1 MKRTILISV
10 VVLLAFSFSLQA
22 AEKGIARVNTDLSKR
37 VALIIG
43 NSNYS
48 ANVGPLRNPVNDAR
62 TMAEA
67 LEGVGFEV
75 TRLENVKYR
84 EMREA
89 VRDFGSRLRKS
100 DAALFYFSGHGVQF
114 EGGNYLLPIGAEI
127 EIPQHISYEAL
138 SENEVLAEME
148 GGTKDRVNL
157 VIVDACRNNL
167 VTRGF
172 RSASKGL
179 AQPEFHPSGSLI
191 AYATAPGKVA
201 ADGTGANS
209 PYVAELSKHLRTP
222 GLKVEDVFKRVLV
235 GVEERTKGKQVP
247 WVNASLKGDFYFVPP
262 EEKPELATVA
272 TLTPTPAPSSAAS
285 KFLPDEEL
293 WEELKDSDN
302 PEDFEDFLAAFP
314 ESKLAPVARIKLKR
328 LKRKQDKAQAEQQQ
342 FTEAKLKVEEE
353 QKKQQELAADGPL
366 GTVTDIT
373 TGLMWQ
379 KEPFEFGLNWH
390 GAVEYCNNLEFGGFS
405 DWTLP
410 FKGDFPGFEEQK
422 QLFPEERR
430 NNRFWTGSNE
440 DSGGSYAYTLDFTP
454 YTYDRDQFSGILEEH
469 YVRCVRGGWG
479 QQETLQPP
487 SGTIVDTSTGLM
499 WQKKPDG
506 IGRNWQNAKWYCEG
520 LTLGG
525 FSGWELPNV
534 EALKNMIGKKELF
547 DHYKMGIESDYWSS
561 TPHMDRTSSAWFVY
575 FKGGGVNYS
584 PKAFENNV
592 RCVRGGLQNQGSM
605 RPKSESTE
613 AQPGT
618 VIDASTGLIWQ
629 KKSDG
634 IERNWQKAKWYCEG
648 MRIGGYSDW
657 KLPSRDELEMGFK
670 VKHLFDPF
678 KRQDWDSLY
687 WSSTNDVLLTT
698 HSLRMHFSSAEVSSN
713 TKAGNNYVRCV
724 RGGWGQQES
733 ESKQSAWSPAG
744 TVIDS
749 STGLMWQKKPDGI
762 ERNWQNAKWYC
773 EGMTL
778 GGYSD
783 WVLPT
788 KESFPGFEEQKQLFP
803 EERRNNRFWTNSKDA
818 FGENAY
824 TLVFTPITY
833 DRDQFAGILEEH
845 HVRCVRGGKG
855 QQESESES
863 SGVFNKGY
871 FTIGSTKDEVLTI
884 QGQPTHVYESFWMF
898 GSSVVH
904 FEGNRVLR
912 WEDFQANLKVKLK

>member
-1 MKRTILISV
+1 MKKTLLISI
-10 VVLLAFSFSLQA
+10 VVLLAFSFYLQA
-22 AEKGIARVNTDLSKR
+22 AEKGIVRVNTDLSKR

-43 NSNYS
+43 NSDYS
-48 ANVGPLRNPVNDAR
+48 AAVGPLRNPVNDAR

-379 KEPFEFGLNWH
+379 K
-390 GAVEYCNNLEFGGFS
+390 
-405 DWTLP
+405 
-410 FKGDFPGFEEQK
+410 
-422 QLFPEERR
+422 
-430 NNRFWTGSNE
+430 
-440 DSGGSYAYTLDFTP
+440 
-454 YTYDRDQFSGILEEH
+454 
-469 YVRCVRGGWG
+469 
-479 QQETLQPP
+479 
-487 SGTIVDTSTGLM
+487 
-499 WQKKPDG
+499 KPDG

-634 IERNWQKAKWYCEG
+634 IERNWQNAKWYCEG

-778 GGYSD
+778 GEYSD

-855 QQESESES
+855 HQESESES

-871 FTIGSTKDEVLTI
+871 FQLGSTTDELRSVMGNPDEIDRWSTK
-884 QGQPTHVYESFWMF
+884 SFWIYENSKVEIQN
-898 GSSVVH
+898 GKVA
-904 FEGNRVLR
+904 G
-912 WEDFQANLKVKLK
+912 WENKGNLKLR

>member
-1 MKRTILISV
+1 MKKTLLISI
-10 VVLLAFSFSLQA
+10 VLLLVFPFPLQA
-22 AEKGIARVNTDLSKR
+22 AEKGIVRVNTDLSKR

-43 NSNYS
+43 NSDYS
-48 ANVGPLRNPVNDAR
+48 AAVGPLRNPVNDAR

-67 LEGVGFEV
+67 LEEVGFKV

-127 EIPQHISYEAL
+127 EIPRHISYEAL

-262 EEKPELATVA
+262 EEKPELAAVA

-293 WEELKDSDN
+293 WEDMKDSDN

-328 LKRKQDKAQAEQQQ
+328 LKRKQDKAQAEEQQLA
-342 FTEAKLKVEEE
+342 EAKLKAEEK
-353 QKKQQELAADGPL
+353 QKKQQELAALRQKQESESKNDRLDQTPS
-366 GTVTDIT
+366 GTIVYTS

-379 KEPFEFGLNWH
+379 KKPDGVERNWQNAKWYCEGLTL
-390 GAVEYCNNLEFGGFS
+390 GSYS
-405 DWTLP
+405 DWKLP
-410 FKGDFPGFEEQK
+410 EKKELKGMVEKKDLFDSSRNE
-422 QLFPEERR
+422 QLFWSSTKGVYGTYGAWYVSLP
-430 NNRFWTGSNE
+430 
-440 DSGGSYAYTLDFTP
+440 SGYDGISSYTESYNT
-454 YTYDRDQFSGILEEH
+454 
-469 YVRCVRGGWG
+469 RCVRGW
-479 QQETLQPP
+479 LQSQTAIRPKSEP
-487 SGTIVDTSTGLM
+487 TEAQLGTIVDTSTGLM

-506 IGRNWQNAKWYCEG
+506 VERNWQNAKWYCEG

-534 EALKNMIGKKELF
+534 EVLKNMIGKKKLF

-584 PKAFENNV
+584 PKASENNV
-592 RCVRGGLQNQGSM
+592 RCVR
-605 RPKSESTE
+605 
-613 AQPGT
+613 
-618 VIDASTGLIWQ
+618 
-629 KKSDG
+629 
-634 IERNWQKAKWYCEG
+634 
-648 MRIGGYSDW
+648 
-657 KLPSRDELEMGFK
+657 F
-670 VKHLFDPF
+670 
-678 KRQDWDSLY
+678 
-687 WSSTNDVLLTT
+687 
-698 HSLRMHFSSAEVSSN
+698 
-713 TKAGNNYVRCV
+713 
-724 RGGWGQQES
+724 
-733 ESKQSAWSPAG
+733 
-744 TVIDS
+744 
-749 STGLMWQKKPDGI
+749 
-762 ERNWQNAKWYC
+762 
-773 EGMTL
+773 
-778 GGYSD
+778 
-783 WVLPT
+783 
-788 KESFPGFEEQKQLFP
+788 
-803 EERRNNRFWTNSKDA
+803 
-818 FGENAY
+818 
-824 TLVFTPITY
+824 
-833 DRDQFAGILEEH
+833 
-845 HVRCVRGGKG
+845 
-855 QQESESES
+855 
-863 SGVFNKGY
+863 
-871 FTIGSTKDEVLTI
+871 
-884 QGQPTHVYESFWMF
+884 
-898 GSSVVH
+898 
-904 FEGNRVLR
+904 
-912 WEDFQANLKVKLK
+912 